1 MSVWNRNNSVNR
13 LVRQINFSNP
23 LVSENNPDTMAQDEA
38 PRTLMDRMF
47 PDRVSRPSCI
57 TLPPHTGNHFEIH
70 PSHISIL
77 PKFGNFENND
87 PYTFVTKFEQVC
99 ETMKLQQLSDDGVRL
114 RLIPFALTDYA
125 ERWFLSLPSDSIK
138 TWDEFKKIFLRK
150 FYPLD
155 KTTKIRNEIVN
166 FHQFGGESFAK
177 YFERFKELLISCPH
191 HNVEKWDLCQIVY
204 NGLNN
209 ESRILLESMC
219 QGDFLA
225 QDHNAAWQTFENLA
239 EKFGQWERPN
249 EKSIY
254 ARSSVQSVG
263 SSLDLEAKIDALSQK
278 IDNMSGTNQFNQ
290 ASQAMCYKCNDPN
303 HIADDCPHS
312 LEQINAF
319 NRARND
325 PFSQTYNPGWRNH
338 PNFSWKQNAPT
349 TNANRPYVQPF
360 STNVSKQNFA
370 PPLSNQS
377 QQSFA
382 PQDDKRLTDIE
393 KTLARLETQL
403 SQLTTSM
410 SERERL
416 IS

>member
-57 TLPPHTGNHFEIH
+57 TLPPHTGNHFESH

-87 PYTFVTKFEQVC
+87 PYTFVTKFEQAC
-99 ETMKLQQLSDDGVRL
+99 ATMKFQQLCDDGVRL

-191 HNVEKWDLCQIVY
+191 HNFEK
-204 NGLNN
+204 
-209 ESRILLESMC
+209 
-219 QGDFLA
+219 
-225 QDHNAAWQTFENLA
+225 
-239 EKFGQWERPN
+239 
-249 EKSIY
+249 
-254 ARSSVQSVG
+254 
-263 SSLDLEAKIDALSQK
+263 
-278 IDNMSGTNQFNQ
+278 
-290 ASQAMCYKCNDPN
+290 
-303 HIADDCPHS
+303 
-312 LEQINAF
+312 
-319 NRARND
+319 
-325 PFSQTYNPGWRNH
+325 
-338 PNFSWKQNAPT
+338 
-349 TNANRPYVQPF
+349 
-360 STNVSKQNFA
+360 
-370 PPLSNQS
+370 
-377 QQSFA
+377 
-382 PQDDKRLTDIE
+382 
-393 KTLARLETQL
+393 
-403 SQLTTSM
+403 
-410 SERERL
+410 
-416 IS
+416 